1 MGSGDYRSAIPKWQR
16 MEEDLLA
23 KGIHPYSL
31 DWPECS
37 KNWFFTHGGS
47 LDPQTG
53 EPVIGGKIRR
63 AAQTLIDIVDPSAS
77 GAFVPN
83 REKDELT
90 YALQT
95 PKHPGQMQ
103 GKGLIS
109 WRHGFPEDAA
119 TYRSR

>member
-1 MGSGDYRSAIPKWQR
+1 
-16 MEEDLLA
+16 MEADLLA
-23 KGIHPYSL
+23 KGIHPFSL
-31 DWPECS
+31 EWPERS
-37 KNWFFTHGGS
+37 KNSFFMHRES
-47 LDPQTG
+47 LDPETR
-53 EPVIGGKIRR
+53 EPVIGGEIGTATQR
-63 AAQTLIDIVDPSAS
+63 LIDIVDASAS

-90 YALQT
+90 YSLQT
-95 PKHPGQMQ
+95 PEHPGQTR